1 MYRLQYIY
9 LVNRKS
15 KYFTTLLL
23 LMCTF
28 GVEHGCAFIIMSG
41 SILSLFNNIGSAQ
54 TKRNDLSICA
64 TVSQHLNN
72 TFVRQL

>member
-1 MYRLQYIY
+1 M
-9 LVNRKS
+9 
-15 KYFTTLLL
+15 
-23 LMCTF
+23 F